1 MHFLFLELQCAVVNA
16 DITINASN
24 IYIHNFFFH
33 AILSIYE
40 AMAISLILY
49 NIEMS
54 FYVLKMK

>member
-1 MHFLFLELQCAVVNA
+1 MQISQLMLPTFIF
-16 DITINASN
+16 TI
-24 IYIHNFFFH
+24 FFH
-33 AILSIYE
+33 AILSIDE